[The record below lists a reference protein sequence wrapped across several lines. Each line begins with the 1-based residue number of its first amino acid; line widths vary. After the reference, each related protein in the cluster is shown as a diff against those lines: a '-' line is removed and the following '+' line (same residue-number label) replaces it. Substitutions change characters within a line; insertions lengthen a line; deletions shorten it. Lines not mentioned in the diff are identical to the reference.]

1 MTQINPNRSFV
12 EAGNYR
18 RVSKSRQKQIVK
30 ERSHEFGIIL
40 GELVCN
46 ARPFKTQF
54 RIKERRSKKVRSDQ
68 LVRKSVRDLTEILNC
83 KQKNFDIKP

>member
-1 MTQINPNRSFV
+1 MIHI
-12 EAGNYR
+12 A
-18 RVSKSRQKQIVK
+18 I
-30 ERSHEFGIIL
+30 
-40 GELVCN
+40 VCN